1 MGLSKNIPSEKILQH
16 TLEMLESGK
25 SVALV
30 TIVKKEGSGPRDVG
44 AKIVVSEDGAVY
56 GTLGGGFFEKHVTE
70 EAVKALREG
79 KPKTVK
85 YSFVGKPVKEAVD
98 TGLICGGV
106 LEVFIDVLK
115 PSPRAVVFGVGR
127 VGKPL
132 ADLLNFVGI
141 KVIVADPSPELV
153 TEEAF
158 PYAEARLTGSVDDL
172 LKELGK
178 VIKKGDVV
186 FITHGDPEIDYAV
199 TKTALSQP
207 VRYVGLLGSKRKV
220 IEFVKRLINDG
231 VSPEVITEKLKG
243 PVGADIPADTPEEI
257 SVSIVAE
264 LLAELKGGPVK
275 SLSIVKDVIGKVAGG

>member
-1 MGLSKNIPSEKILQH
+1 M
-16 TLEMLESGK
+16 
-25 SVALV
+25 ALV

-44 AKIVVSEDGAVY
+44 AKIVVSEEGVVY

-70 EAVKALREG
+70 QAVKALREG
-79 KPKTVK
+79 KPKTIK

-106 LEVFIDVLK
+106 LEVFIDVLR
-115 PSPRAVVFGVGR
+115 PVPRAIVFGVGK

-141 KVIVADPSPELV
+141 KVIVADPTPELV
-153 TEEAF
+153 TEEMF
-158 PYAEARLTGSVDDL
+158 PYAEARLTGSVEDI
-172 LKELGK
+172 LKELDK
-178 VIKKGDVV
+178 VIKEEDVV
-186 FITHGDPEIDYAV
+186 FITHGDPETDYVV
-199 TKTALSQP
+199 TKAMLFKP

-220 IEFVKRLINDG
+220 TEFVKRLVSEG

-257 SVSIVAE
+257 SVSIIAE
-264 LLAELKGGPVK
+264 LLAELKGGSVK
-275 SLSIVKDVIGKVAGG
+275 SLSIVKDVIGKVTGG